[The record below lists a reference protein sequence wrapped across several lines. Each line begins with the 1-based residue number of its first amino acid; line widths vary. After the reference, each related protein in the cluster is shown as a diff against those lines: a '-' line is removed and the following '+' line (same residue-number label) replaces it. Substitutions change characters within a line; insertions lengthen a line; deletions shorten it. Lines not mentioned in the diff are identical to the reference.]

1 MSDTW
6 IIIIKLSTLQ
16 PKEYTAAALKLRKN
30 VS

>member
-16 PKEYTAAALKLRKN
+16 PKEYTAALKLRKN